1 MQEDWIRGSLFCNFK
16 ELYHIH
22 QYKFAFVK
30 LFYLFDLFQTRNLV
44 IYKWYYNGGHRDEG
58 SAYGSDKRTAKVREQ
73 VVVLVRQSIETKA
86 RCCVGHLSPQ
96 DLHFRHCWRYLVIPF
111 QSSLTTHF
119 FLSISLIHDLL
130 HLSPLSF
137 FFFGLVKK
145 YKYSL
150 LVKEAFY
157 LCINSFF
164 LIG

>member
-1 MQEDWIRGSLFCNFK
+1 M
-16 ELYHIH
+16 YHIH

-30 LFYLFDLFQTRNLV
+30 LFYLFDLFQIRNLV
-44 IYKWYYNGGHRDEG
+44 VYKWYYNGGDRDEG
-58 SAYGSDKRTAKVREQ
+58 SAYGNGKRTAKVKEQ

-86 RCCVGHLSPQ
+86 RFCVGHLSPQ
-96 DLHFRHCWRYLVIPF
+96 DLHFRHYWRYLVIPF
-111 QSSLTTHF
+111 QSSSTTHF

-137 FFFGLVKK
+137 FFFFGLVKK
-145 YKYSL
+145 YKYSS
-150 LVKEAFY
+150 LVNEAFY